1 MTGEGRTIGRLA
13 AEAGVNVETVRYY
26 QRQGLMPEPPRPRD
40 GYRLY
45 DRAAVERL
53 RFIRRAQ
60 QLGFTLREVGEL
72 LALGDGACREVQ
84 ELAEAKLAEIET
96 RIRDLEAMRE
106 VLGGHL
112 AACRAGE
119 GGNGCPMVEVLG
131 AATGANPLSTG
142 QEAPKNGAD

>member
-40 GYRLY
+40 GHRIY
-45 DRAAVERL
+45 DQAAVERL

-96 RIRDLEAMRE
+96 RLRDLEAMRE
-106 VLGGHL
+106 VLAGHL
-112 AACRAGE
+112 AACREGEAGY
-119 GGNGCPMVEVLG
+119 GCPLVRVLG
-131 AATGANPLSTG
+131 ADTG
-142 QEAPKNGAD
+142 QKAPENGAD

>member
-45 DRAAVERL
+45 DQAAVERL

-60 QLGFTLREVGEL
+60 QLGF
-72 LALGDGACREVQ
+72 
-84 ELAEAKLAEIET
+84 
-96 RIRDLEAMRE
+96 
-106 VLGGHL
+106 
-112 AACRAGE
+112 
-119 GGNGCPMVEVLG
+119 
-131 AATGANPLSTG
+131 
-142 QEAPKNGAD
+142 